1 MMSLLPPH
9 NAPDVSIIIAAWN
22 RGEAIRTT
30 IASALASKNVTLEVI
45 AVDDASTDDTYEQL
59 LKMAQEDNRLHC
71 DRLAVNAGP
80 SGARNRA
87 IEMARGEFIA
97 VVDADDV
104 ITPTRLA
111 HMLEWA
117 RRNRTDI
124 VVDALVEVDA
134 HHKPISPKPF
144 LRANRFRSAQAI
156 NLADWVHFNTPAR
169 GRDMIGYLKP
179 LIRRSVLTSSG
190 LRYDPALRNSEDY
203 DLVARLLASGAT
215 MIYTP
220 EPGYLYQ
227 RSPHTISHRLTSRQT
242 KGWIEAHQRFEM
254 RYADR
259 LDPEARRTLAA
270 RRRALK
276 DADLFVTSVEAIESG
291 QIGSLP
297 RLFLSAPLSMP
308 FSAGA
313 LGRIALGKLIGRR
326 LV

>member
-1 MMSLLPPH
+1 MTSPRTPDI
-9 NAPDVSIIIAAWN
+9 APDVSIIIAAWN
-22 RGEAIRTT
+22 RGEAIRKT
-30 IASALASKNVTLEVI
+30 IASALASQAISLEVI
-45 AVDDASTDDTYEQL
+45 AVDDASPDDTYEQL
-59 LKMAQEDNRLHC
+59 LKIAQEDNRLHC
-71 DRLAVNAGP
+71 DRLAVNSGP

-97 VVDADDV
+97 IVDADDV

-111 HMLEWA
+111 HMLECA
-117 RRNRTDI
+117 HRTRSDI

-156 NLADWVHFNTPAR
+156 SLSDWVHFNTPAR

-203 DLVARLLASGAT
+203 DLIARLLASGAS

-220 EPGYLYQ
+220 EVGYLYQ
-227 RSPHTISHRLTSRQT
+227 RSPHTISHRLTPRQT
-242 KGWIEAHQRFEM
+242 RGWIEAHQTFEK

-259 LDPEARRTLAA
+259 LGPEARRSLAA

-276 DADLFVTSVEAIESG
+276 DADLFVTSVEAIKNG

-297 RLFLSAPLSMP
+297 GLFLSAPLSTP